1 MLYADDKSKQVQASG
16 LRDGPALKNSSDS
29 SNSDPEFYK
38 CVSEKLGIRAVT
50 GQNTSNILLPVHICA
65 TKIMVDPDIGA
76 DVDLISASDFK
87 KIYEA
92 NPIVKSQI
100 KKPKQKIYA
109 LNGEELEV
117 IARIKEAKF
126 TNKNTE
132 TFTDLYILQDG
143 IHRHPALL
151 SERTLLNL
159 GMIKY
164 SAEGEFVKKADAKAD
179 DVTEKVCRV
188 DVEDKSPLTDLGKI
202 VQKHKKMFKG
212 TGTLKNPESGEP
224 ILAHIEMNLDAKP
237 AIQPPRPVPH
247 HPEERTKKKT

>member
-1 MLYADDKSKQVQASG
+1 M
-16 LRDGPALKNSSDS
+16 
-29 SNSDPEFYK
+29 
-38 CVSEKLGIRAVT
+38 SEKLGIRAVT
-50 GQNTSNILLPVHICA
+50 GQNTSNILSPVHIG
-65 TKIMVDPDIGA
+65 TNHRN
-76 DVDLISASDFK
+76 LISASDFK

-143 IHRHPALL
+143 IHRHPAPL